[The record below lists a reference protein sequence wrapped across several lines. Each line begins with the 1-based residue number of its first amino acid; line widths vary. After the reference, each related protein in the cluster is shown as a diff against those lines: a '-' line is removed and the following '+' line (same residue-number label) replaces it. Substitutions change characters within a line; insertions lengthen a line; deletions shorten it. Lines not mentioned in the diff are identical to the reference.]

1 MTDPC
6 KVVLIGESGVGKT
19 CIIAQFINKTFDPNV
34 VSSLTSQ
41 YIRKNIELP
50 EGKNVLMDIWD
61 TAGQEKHRALAKIF
75 YKNSK
80 AVLLVFDITRKK
92 SFEEIKNYWYEQ
104 VKESSGKDTILAV
117 VGNKYDLINE
127 KDVSNEDGEEFVKSI
142 GAIFVLTTA
151 TDYNSINALFESI
164 AKKILESTNDKKF
177 MKLKTQ
183 KEKKKDCCKV

>member
-50 EGKNVLMDIWD
+50 EGKSVLMDIWD

-80 AVLLVFDITRKK
+80 AVLLVYDITRKK

-104 VKESSGKDTILAV
+104 VKESSDKDTILAL

-142 GAIFVLTTA
+142 GAIFALTTA